1 MGKMMT
7 NEEFLQKLKDI
18 GVKHIPLEEYKGSSK
33 KIKWMCFKNSQHIF
47 EATPDSVYR
56 NTINDV
62 DGCMYCNHQKV
73 FVGETDM
80 WTTRPDIAAMLLNPE
95 DGYKYFSH
103 SNVKT
108 DWICPRCGSIVRDKY
123 INNVTKQGLSCE
135 NCSDGMSFGEK
146 FVWALL
152 VQLEC
157 DFTHDRPIKWS
168 NGKRYDFYI
177 PSMSVIIET
186 HGIQHY
192 QERTLSRFKDRF
204 SRTIDEEIA
213 NDQYKMNLA
222 LSNNIKY
229 YIQLDCRKSELD
241 YIKDSIINSEINNLF
256 DLSTVDWNKCYQR
269 TLTSNVIWCA
279 ELWNNGMK
287 RTKDIE
293 EYTGIDRCSI
303 VPYLK
308 KAAKVGLCDFEL
320 NYTKNE
326 ISNKNLETICSL
338 WSNETRSVSELMKK
352 SGLSNGTVYKM
363 LKRAGLYTERQLKS
377 KNIQIENL
385 N

>member
-1 MGKMMT
+1 MKKNKSNKNYKSKNHSKFILT
-7 NEEFLQKLKDI
+7 YHIIFVCKYRKKFLIKYGEDI
-18 GVKHIPLEEYKGSSK
+18 KQI
-33 KIKWMCFKNSQHIF
+33 
-47 EATPDSVYR
+47 
-56 NTINDV
+56 
-62 DGCMYCNHQKV
+62 MY
-73 FVGETDM
+73 
-80 WTTRPDIAAMLLNPE
+80 DI
-95 DGYKYFSH
+95 
-103 SNVKT
+103 
-108 DWICPRCGSIVRDKY
+108 C
-123 INNVTKQGLSCE
+123 
-135 NCSDGMSFGEK
+135 
-146 FVWALL
+146 
-152 VQLEC
+152 
-157 DFTHDRPIKWS
+157 
-168 NGKRYDFYI
+168 KRYDFYI

-326 ISNKNLETICSL
+326 ISNKKDI
-338 WSNETRSVSELMKK
+338 K
-352 SGLSNGTVYKM
+352 
-363 LKRAGLYTERQLKS
+363 
-377 KNIQIENL
+377 
-385 N
+385 